1 MKPYKVVSQHT
12 YHHAASAREDQMSL
26 TAMQSSSKLTN
37 AGVAFVAISILI
49 GMIFSADM
57 YGIIA
62 GILMLILVAFE
73 YFNGPVG
80 A

>member
-1 MKPYKVVSQHT
+1 
-12 YHHAASAREDQMSL
+12 MSP
-26 TAMQSSSKLTN
+26 TAMQSSSKMTN

-57 YGIIA
+57 YGLIA